1 MKDFER
7 AADLTSSRA
16 FLDKFPT
23 AMRRACVLS
32 AALLAAACPAGAF
45 VQPPRAASATSAR
58 FASTNGANGED
69 SSAAAPSGVGDV
81 SASDPYSFVVRK
93 WITMSVKA
101 IANLNYAHMIC
112 MFFDNYSRP
121 G

>member
-1 MKDFER
+1 
-7 AADLTSSRA
+7 
-16 FLDKFPT
+16 
-23 AMRRACVLS
+23 MRRACVLS

-58 FASTNGANGED
+58 FASTNGANGD

-93 WITMSVKA
+93 RIIMSVKA

-112 MFFDNYSRP
+112 SL
-121 G
+121 